1 MGRAFEFRKVRKMK
15 RWDKMSKAFTKLGK
29 EIAVAVKLGGPE
41 PESNPRLR
49 ASIQNAKGV
58 NMPKDRVEAAIHR
71 ASSKDAADI
80 QEIVYQGYGPHGIAL
95 VIECAADNP
104 TRTVANIRTY
114 FNRAGGTMGTTGSLD
129 FMFERKGVFKIP
141 AAGINM
147 EELELDLIDF
157 GAEDMTVEDDEI
169 IVYTSFHD
177 FVGMQKALE
186 EKNIAVTEAKI
197 ERIPTTTKE
206 LTEEQANEVFEMI
219 EKVEEDDDV
228 QAVYHTVA

>member
-29 EIAVAVKLGGPE
+29 EIAVAVKLGGPD

-49 ASIQNAKGV
+49 TAIQNAKGV

-104 TRTVANIRTY
+104 TRTVANIRSY
-114 FNRAGGTMGTTGSLD
+114 FSRAGGQLGTSGSLD
-129 FMFERKGVFKIP
+129 FMFERKGVFKLP
-141 AAGINM
+141 AAGLNM
-147 EELELDLIDF
+147 DELELDLIDF
-157 GAEDMTVEDDEI
+157 GAEDIQKEEDEI
-169 IVYTSFHD
+169 IIYTSYPD
-177 FVGMQKALE
+177 FAGMQKALE
-186 EKNIAVTEAKI
+186 EKGIAVTEAKI

-206 LTEEQANEVFEMI
+206 LSEEEANEVFEMI
-219 EKVEEDDDV
+219 DKIEEDDDV

>member
-49 ASIQNAKGV
+49 AAIQNAKGV
-58 NMPKDRVEAAIHR
+58 NMPKDRVEGAIHR

-80 QEIVYQGYGPHGIAL
+80 QEVVYEGYGPYGIAI

-114 FNRAGGTMGTTGSLD
+114 FNRAGGTMGTAGSLD
-129 FMFERKGVFKIP
+129 FMFERKGVFKLP

-147 EELELDLIDF
+147 EDLELDLIDF
-157 GAEDMTVEDDEI
+157 GAEDIQKEDDEI
-169 IVYTSFHD
+169 LVYTSFHD
-177 FVGMQKALE
+177 FVGMQKGLE
-186 EKNIAVTEAKI
+186 EKHITVTEAKI

-206 LTEEQANEVFEMI
+206 LTEEQATEVFEMI
-219 EKVEEDDDV
+219 EKIEEDDDV

>member
-41 PESNPRLR
+41 PEANPRLR
-49 ASIQNAKGV
+49 AAIQNAKGV
-58 NMPKDRVEAAIHR
+58 NMPKDRVEAAIKR
-71 ASSKDAADI
+71 ASSKDAEDF
-80 QEIVYQGYGPHGIAL
+80 QEVVYEGYGPHGIAM
-95 VIECAADNP
+95 VIECASDNP

-114 FNRAGGTMGTTGSLD
+114 FNRAGGTMGTAGSLT

-157 GAEDMTVEDDEI
+157 GAEDITKEDDEI
-169 IVYTSFHD
+169 IVYTSFAD
-177 FVGMQKALE
+177 FVGMQKTLE
-186 EKNIAVTEAKI
+186 EKGIALTEAKI

-206 LTEEQANEVFEMI
+206 LTEEQATEVFEMV